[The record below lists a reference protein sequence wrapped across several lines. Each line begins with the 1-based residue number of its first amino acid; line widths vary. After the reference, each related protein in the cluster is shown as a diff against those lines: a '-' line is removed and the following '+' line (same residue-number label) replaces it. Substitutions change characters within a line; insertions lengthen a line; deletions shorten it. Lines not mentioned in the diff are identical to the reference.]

1 MIQSAY
7 WKRLSLGM
15 IGTVLLATTIGCAGG
30 PLTTR
35 EQAAGIGA
43 VGGAAA
49 GGLIG
54 AAVGH
59 PAGGALIG
67 GGLGL
72 AAGALIGDHIQGQ
85 EGKQYQQGQQRID
98 QNQAEINRQRR
109 ETEQLRQ
116 GEY

>member
-49 GGLIG
+49 GGHRPG
-54 AAVGH
+54 PV
-59 PAGGALIG
+59 GGADRRQAGRGRIVARP
-67 GGLGL
+67 L
-72 AAGALIGDHIQGQ
+72 A
-85 EGKQYQQGQQRID
+85 QRARHLPRD
-98 QNQAEINRQRR
+98 R
-109 ETEQLRQ
+109 EV
-116 GEY
+116 